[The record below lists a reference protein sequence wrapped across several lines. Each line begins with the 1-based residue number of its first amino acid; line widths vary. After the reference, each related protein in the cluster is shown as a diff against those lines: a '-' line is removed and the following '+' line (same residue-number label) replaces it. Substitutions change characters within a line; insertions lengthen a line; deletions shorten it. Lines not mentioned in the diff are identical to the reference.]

1 MHPRQRYIFL
11 NRYRLLRSLV
21 IGTIL
26 TSVLYVP
33 LTGKEALSIGML
45 TALLVDAVLFCRAAW
60 SMDHEQTKALFD
72 HERLRPGILI
82 KSTVAIN
89 FLGLGVMSLCVSDL
103 GSKQP
108 VLPMDL
114 RIFIYFVSILLI
126 WISLHHGYAIH
137 YAKIFFHVN
146 ADVSNPKASVPA
158 TKVFCFPE
166 DRQPELFDFLYVAYA
181 IGMTFGMTD
190 VGAQSTEIR
199 KIVLVQSMLA
209 FLFTT
214 TAISAIASLFT
225 A

>member
-1 MHPRQRYIFL
+1 MLPRQRYIFL
-11 NRYRLLRSLV
+11 NRYRLRRSLI

-26 TSVLYVP
+26 TLLFYHP
-33 LTGKEALSIGML
+33 FTGKEALSIGML
-45 TALLVDAVLFCRAAW
+45 AALVVDAVLFCRTAW
-60 SMDHEQTKALFD
+60 SLDYEQTKALFD
-72 HERLRPGILI
+72 HERLRPGLLI

-89 FLGLGVMSLCVSDL
+89 FLGLGVMSLCISDL

-108 VLPMDL
+108 VLPEDL

-126 WISLHHGYAIH
+126 WISLHHGYAMH

-146 ADVSNPKASVPA
+146 ADRDDAENAESA
-158 TKVFCFPE
+158 TKVFSFPD
-166 DRQPELFDFLYVAYA
+166 DRRPVLFDFLYVAHA

-199 KIVLVQSMLA
+199 KVVLVQAMLA
-209 FLFTT
+209 FLFAT